1 MGAMRNWRWFAA
13 PLILVV
19 AVALLS
25 GQQHRVFAAT
35 PGVEDRPA
43 VTVEVGKALLMRVPQ
58 MTKTVLIADPEVAD
72 VQISSPTN
80 LMLLGKKA
88 GVTTLYV
95 LTDNG
100 GAASYPITVLRQTGP
115 ILAAMLKE
123 VPAAKIEVASTPDGI
138 VVSGTVPSPR
148 DANKL
153 KTVAQQFVGE
163 KDNVIFNVSVT
174 SAVQVNLR
182 VRVAEVSR
190 SVAKNFSFNWD
201 ALYNNGKI
209 AVGLLTG
216 RSFTGTGTSGLGQF
230 TANSAGQYSLGSGYK
245 TVGSSLDVQG
255 LIDALVSEGLVT
267 VLAEPNLTAISGETA
282 DFLAGGE
289 FPIPVPQAGS
299 GGATTI
305 TIDYKTFG
313 VGLDFTPTVLDENR
327 MSIKVKAEVSEL
339 TTTGAITID
348 GFTVPALDVR
358 RAQTTV
364 ELGSGES
371 FAIAG
376 LFQNNVTAQIN
387 SFPWLGDVPVL
398 GALFRSTSF
407 QRNES
412 ELVIIVTPYVVHP
425 VAQSTQ
431 IRSPTDGLTFSSDLE
446 QLLLGRI
453 TTGNGGRPETMPA
466 APPQLH
472 GTAGFMME

>member
-1 MGAMRNWRWFAA
+1 
-13 PLILVV
+13 
-19 AVALLS
+19 
-25 GQQHRVFAAT
+25 
-35 PGVEDRPA
+35 
-43 VTVEVGKALLMRVPQ
+43 
-58 MTKTVLIADPEVAD
+58 
-72 VQISSPTN
+72 
-80 LMLLGKKA
+80 
-88 GVTTLYV
+88 
-95 LTDNG
+95 
-100 GAASYPITVLRQTGP
+100 
-115 ILAAMLKE
+115 
-123 VPAAKIEVASTPDGI
+123 
-138 VVSGTVPSPR
+138 
-148 DANKL
+148 
-153 KTVAQQFVGE
+153 
-163 KDNVIFNVSVT
+163 
-174 SAVQVNLR
+174 
-182 VRVAEVSR
+182 
-190 SVAKNFSFNWD
+190 
-201 ALYNNGKI
+201 
-209 AVGLLTG
+209 
-216 RSFTGTGTSGLGQF
+216 
-230 TANSAGQYSLGSGYK
+230 
-245 TVGSSLDVQG
+245 VGS
-255 LIDALVSEGLVT
+255 
-267 VLAEPNLTAISGETA
+267 
-282 DFLAGGE
+282 
-289 FPIPVPQAGS
+289 FPFRFPKPA

-339 TTTGAITID
+339 TTTGAITIS

-425 VAQSTQ
+425 VAQSAQ

-466 APPQLH
+466 APQLH

>member
-1 MGAMRNWRWFAA
+1 MGATRSWRRFAPIILLIAVAIAGGQPRCAFAA
-13 PLILVV
+13 
-19 AVALLS
+19 A
-25 GQQHRVFAAT
+25 Q
-35 PGVEDRPA
+35 GVEDRPG

-72 VQISSPTN
+72 VQVSSPTS
-80 LMLLGKKA
+80 LMLLGKKP

-95 LTDNG
+95 MTDSG
-100 GAASYPITVLRQTGP
+100 GAASYPITVLRQTAP

-123 VPAAKIEVASTPDGI
+123 VPAAKIELASTPDGI

-148 DANKL
+148 EANKL
-153 KTVAQQFVGE
+153 KTVAQQYLGE

-216 RSFTGTGTSGLGQF
+216 RSFTGTGTAGFGQF
-230 TANSAGQYSLGSGYK
+230 TANAAGQYSLGSGYK
-245 TVGSSLDVQG
+245 SPGGSLNVQG
-255 LIDALVSEGLVT
+255 LIDALVSEGLIT

-289 FPIPVPQAGS
+289 FPIPVPQAGT

-376 LFQNNVTAQIN
+376 LFQNNVTSQIN

-446 QLLLGRI
+446 QLLLGRT

-472 GTAGFMME
+472 GTAGFMLE

>member
-1 MGAMRNWRWFAA
+1 M
-13 PLILVV
+13 
-19 AVALLS
+19 
-25 GQQHRVFAAT
+25 
-35 PGVEDRPA
+35 EDRPG

-72 VQISSPTN
+72 VQVSSPTS
-80 LMLLGKKA
+80 LMLLGKKP

-95 LTDNG
+95 MTDSG
-100 GAASYPITVLRQTGP
+100 GAASYPITVLRQTAP

-123 VPAAKIEVASTPDGI
+123 VPAAKIELASTPDGI

-148 DANKL
+148 EANKL
-153 KTVAQQFVGE
+153 KTVAQQYLGE

-216 RSFTGTGTSGLGQF
+216 RSFTGTGTAGFGQF
-230 TANSAGQYSLGSGYK
+230 TANAAGQYSLGSGYK
-245 TVGSSLDVQG
+245 SPGGSLNVQG
-255 LIDALVSEGLVT
+255 LIDALVSEGLIT

-289 FPIPVPQAGS
+289 FPIPVPQAGT

-376 LFQNNVTAQIN
+376 LFQNNVTSQIN

-446 QLLLGRI
+446 QLLLGRT

-472 GTAGFMME
+472 GTAGFMLE

>member
-1 MGAMRNWRWFAA
+1 MGATRRWQWLA

-19 AVALLS
+19 AVAAAW
-25 GQQHRVFAAT
+25 GQPRGAGAAS
-35 PGVEDRPA
+35 PGVEDRPG
-43 VTVEVGKALLMRVPQ
+43 VTVEVGKALLMRVPL

-72 VQISSPTN
+72 VQVSSPTS
-80 LMLLGKKA
+80 LMLLGKKS
-88 GVTTLYV
+88 GITTLYV
-95 LTDNG
+95 MTESG
-100 GAASYPITVLRQTGP
+100 GAASYPITVLRQTEP
-115 ILAAMLKE
+115 ILAAMLKA
-123 VPAAKIEVASTPDGI
+123 VPAAKVEVASTPDGI
-138 VVSGTVPSPR
+138 VVSGTVASPR
-148 DANKL
+148 EANQL
-153 KTVAQQFVGE
+153 KTVAQQFVGTS
-163 KDNVIFNVSVT
+163 DNVIFNVSVT

-190 SVAKNFSFNWD
+190 SVAKNFSFNWN
-201 ALYNNGKI
+201 ALYNNGSI

-216 RSFTGTGTSGLGQF
+216 RSFTGTGSAGFGQF
-230 TANSAGQYSLGSGYK
+230 TANTAGQYSLGSGYK
-245 TVGSSLDVQG
+245 SPGGSLNVQG
-255 LIDALVSEGLVT
+255 LIDALVDEGLVT
-267 VLAEPNLTAISGETA
+267 ILAEPNLTAVSGETA

-289 FPIPVPQAGS
+289 FPVPVPQAGS
-299 GGATTI
+299 GGSTTI

-327 MSIKVKAEVSEL
+327 MSIKVRAEVSEL
-339 TTTGAITID
+339 SNTGSITID

-364 ELGSGES
+364 ELGSGQS

-376 LFQNNVTAQIN
+376 LFQNNVTASID

-425 VAQSTQ
+425 VSQSAQL
-431 IRSPTDGLTFSSDLE
+431 RGPTDGLTFASDLE
-446 QLLLGRI
+446 QLLLGRM
-453 TTGNGGRPETMPA
+453 TSPRGGRPETPA
-466 APPQLH
+466 SAPPQLK
-472 GTAGFMME
+472 GTAGFLLE

>member
-1 MGAMRNWRWFAA
+1 MGATRSWRWLAPIILVIAVAIAWGQPRRAFAA
-13 PLILVV
+13 
-19 AVALLS
+19 A
-25 GQQHRVFAAT
+25 Q
-35 PGVEDRPA
+35 GVEDRPGVA
-43 VTVEVGKALLMRVPQ
+43 LEVGKALLMRVPQ

-72 VQISSPTN
+72 VQVSSPTS
-80 LMLLGKKA
+80 LMLLGKKP

-95 LTDNG
+95 MTDSG

-148 DANKL
+148 EANKL
-153 KTVAQQFVGE
+153 KTVAQQFLGD
-163 KDNVIFNVSVT
+163 KDNVVFNVSVT

-216 RSFTGTGTSGLGQF
+216 RSFTGTGTSGFGQF
-230 TANSAGQYSLGSGYK
+230 TANAGGQYSLGSGYK
-245 TVGSSLDVQG
+245 SPGGSLDVQG
-255 LIDALVSEGLVT
+255 LIDALVSEGLIT
-267 VLAEPNLTAISGETA
+267 ILAEPNLTAISGETA

-289 FPIPVPQAGS
+289 FPIPIPQAGA

-327 MSIKVKAEVSEL
+327 MSIKVKRGSERAHQL
-339 TTTGAITID
+339 PAPSRSAASP
-348 GFTVPALDVR
+348 FPALDVR

-376 LFQNNVTAQIN
+376 LFQNNVTSQIN

-425 VAQSTQ
+425 VAQSAQT
-431 IRSPTDGLTFSSDLE
+431 RARRPTG
-446 QLLLGRI
+446 
-453 TTGNGGRPETMPA
+453 
-466 APPQLH
+466 
-472 GTAGFMME
+472 